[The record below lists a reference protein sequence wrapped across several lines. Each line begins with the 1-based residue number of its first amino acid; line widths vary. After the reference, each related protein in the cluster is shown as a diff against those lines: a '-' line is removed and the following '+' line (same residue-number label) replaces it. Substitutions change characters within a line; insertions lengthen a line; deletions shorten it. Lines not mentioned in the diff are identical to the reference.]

1 MPPGLHACCPSLK
14 KEDRREASLETR
26 QWPKGNPYPPQSRDN
41 SLCLLRKQKTERRNG
56 PGHEGLQELVP
67 ITEDTQ
73 GTHCGP
79 GTQLTLSHLTF
90 QQSQGDNVLSILKI
104 SCRRSSDLTR
114 ATQLLELDG
123 IGIRDHKPD
132 SGACC
137 PFSHMLLHGA
147 ASPPRGQFW
156 KFVV

>member
-1 MPPGLHACCPSLK
+1 MLPLSEERRQERSLLGNK
-14 KEDRREASLETR
+14 AVAQRKPVPTSEQR
-26 QWPKGNPYPPQSRDN
+26 QQPLS
-41 SLCLLRKQKTERRNG
+41 LRKQKTDRRNA

-67 ITEDTQ
+67 IIEDTQ

-90 QQSQGDNVLSILKI
+90 QQSQGEDVFSILKI

-114 ATQLLELDG
+114 ATQLLEPDG

-137 PFSHMLLHGA
+137 PFSYTLLHGA
-147 ASPPRGQFW
+147 ASPPRGLFW